1 MSKNSKNF
9 LTGKFIKRYKRF
21 FVDVQL
27 DSKKIVTAHCP
38 NTGSMMGLLEKDNL
52 VYLTEAD
59 DPNRKLKF
67 TLEAIQSNGAM
78 VGVNTHRA
86 NRIVE
91 EAISNGKISELGN
104 IVSFKREV
112 KYGQNSRI
120 DFLVQ
125 KKNEGSIKGS
135 GTDRKAIL
143 KRAFRAG
150 EKQDQARGSKP
161 AIRAPKGMKGR
172 TSRGSM
178 DAFSAKHKDKGIEK
192 AYKAGFH
199 GDYSGNAPDKGKE
212 RMKPQSN
219 FPLNKD
225 QMKARKMM
233 RGK

>member
-52 VYLTEAD
+52 VYLTEAND
-59 DPNRKLKF
+59 TNRKLKF

-91 EAISNGKISELGN
+91 EAISNDKISELGK

-125 KKNEGSIKGS
+125 TKKEEIYVEVKNVTLSRDKSTAEFPDAVTERGLKHLNELSTLPTKS
-135 GTDRKAIL
+135 V
-143 KRAFRAG
+143 RAVMLFLVQRDDCSKFRIAA
-150 EKQDQARGSKP
+150 D
-161 AIRAPKGMKGR
+161 I
-172 TSRGSM
+172 
-178 DAFSAKHKDKGIEK
+178 D
-192 AYKAGFH
+192 
-199 GDYSGNAPDKGKE
+199 
-212 RMKPQSN
+212 
-219 FPLNKD
+219 NKYAD
-225 QMKARKMM
+225 TFKKVRKMGVETLCYDCSFD
-233 RGK
+233 RNGISVNKKIKILN

>member
-91 EAISNGKISELGN
+91 EAIRNGKITELGK

-125 KKNEGSIKGS
+125 TKKEEIYVEVKNVTLSRDKSIAEFPDAVTERGLKHLLELSTLPAESVRAVMLFLVQRDDCSKFKIAADIDNKYADTFKKVKKMGVELLCYDCS
-135 GTDRKAIL
+135 FNRNGISVNKKIKIL
-143 KRAFRAG
+143 
-150 EKQDQARGSKP
+150 
-161 AIRAPKGMKGR
+161 
-172 TSRGSM
+172 
-178 DAFSAKHKDKGIEK
+178 
-192 AYKAGFH
+192 
-199 GDYSGNAPDKGKE
+199 N
-212 RMKPQSN
+212 
-219 FPLNKD
+219 
-225 QMKARKMM
+225 
-233 RGK
+233 

>member
-91 EAISNGKISELGN
+91 EAIRNGKISELGK

-125 KKNEGSIKGS
+125 TKKEEIYVEVKNVTLSRDKSIAEFPDAVTERGLKHLIELSTLPAVSVRAVMLFLVQRDDCSKFKIAADIDNKYADTFKKVKKMGVELLCYDCS
-135 GTDRKAIL
+135 FDRNGISVNKKIKIL
-143 KRAFRAG
+143 
-150 EKQDQARGSKP
+150 S
-161 AIRAPKGMKGR
+161 
-172 TSRGSM
+172 
-178 DAFSAKHKDKGIEK
+178 
-192 AYKAGFH
+192 
-199 GDYSGNAPDKGKE
+199 
-212 RMKPQSN
+212 
-219 FPLNKD
+219 
-225 QMKARKMM
+225 
-233 RGK
+233 

>member
-91 EAISNGKISELGN
+91 VAISNGKISELGK

-125 KKNEGSIKGS
+125 TKKEEIYVEVKNVTLSRDKSIAEFPDAVTERGLKHLNELSTLPTKSVRAVMLFLVQRDDCSKFKIAADIDNKYADTFKKVKKMGVEPLCYDCSFGRNGISVNKKIK
-135 GTDRKAIL
+135 IL
-143 KRAFRAG
+143 
-150 EKQDQARGSKP
+150 
-161 AIRAPKGMKGR
+161 
-172 TSRGSM
+172 
-178 DAFSAKHKDKGIEK
+178 
-192 AYKAGFH
+192 
-199 GDYSGNAPDKGKE
+199 N
-212 RMKPQSN
+212 
-219 FPLNKD
+219 
-225 QMKARKMM
+225 
-233 RGK
+233 

>member
-67 TLEAIQSNGAM
+67 TLEVIQSNGAM

-91 EAISNGKISELGN
+91 EAISNGKISELGK

-125 KKNEGSIKGS
+125 TIHVAMHWMCRYLETIK
-135 GTDRKAIL
+135 
-143 KRAFRAG
+143 AF
-150 EKQDQARGSKP
+150 ENVSTKSLSTNQW
-161 AIRAPKGMKGR
+161 
-172 TSRGSM
+172 T
-178 DAFSAKHKDKGIEK
+178 
-192 AYKAGFH
+192 
-199 GDYSGNAPDKGKE
+199 
-212 RMKPQSN
+212 
-219 FPLNKD
+219 
-225 QMKARKMM
+225 
-233 RGK
+233 

>member
-9 LTGKFIKRYKRF
+9 LTGKIIKRYKRF

-91 EAISNGKISELGN
+91 EAIGKGKISELGK

-120 DFLVQ
+120 DFLIQ
-125 KKNEGSIKGS
+125 TKKEEIYVEVKNVTLSRDKSIAEFPDAVTERG
-135 GTDRKAIL
+135 L
-143 KRAFRAG
+143 KHLIELSALTT
-150 EKQDQARGSKP
+150 KS
-161 AIRAPKGMKGR
+161 IRAVMLFLVQRDDCSKFKIAADIDNKYADTFKKVKKMGVEPLCYDCSFGR
-172 TSRGSM
+172 N
-178 DAFSAKHKDKGIEK
+178 GISVNK
-192 AYKAGFH
+192 KI
-199 GDYSGNAPDKGKE
+199 KI
-212 RMKPQSN
+212 
-219 FPLNKD
+219 LN
-225 QMKARKMM
+225 
-233 RGK
+233 

>member
-38 NTGSMMGLLEKDNL
+38 NTGSMMGLLKKDNL

-91 EAISNGKISELGN
+91 EAISNGKISELGK

-125 KKNEGSIKGS
+125 TKKEEIYVEVKNVTLSRDKSIAEFP
-135 GTDRKAIL
+135 DAITERGL
-143 KRAFRAG
+143 KHLIELSTLPTKSVRAVMLFLVQR
-150 EKQDQARGSKP
+150 DDCSKFKI
-161 AIRAPKGMKGR
+161 AADIDTKYADTFKKVKKMGV
-172 TSRGSM
+172 
-178 DAFSAKHKDKGIEK
+178 E
-192 AYKAGFH
+192 
-199 GDYSGNAPDKGKE
+199 
-212 RMKPQSN
+212 
-219 FPLNKD
+219 PLCYDCSFNRNSISVNK
-225 QMKARKMM
+225 KIKILS
-233 RGK
+233 

>member
-91 EAISNGKISELGN
+91 EAINNGKISELGK
-104 IVSFKREV
+104 ILSFKREV

-125 KKNEGSIKGS
+125 TKKEEIYVEVKNVTLSRDKSIAEVPDAVTERGLKHLNELSTLPTKS
-135 GTDRKAIL
+135 V
-143 KRAFRAG
+143 RAVMLFLVQRDDCSKFRIAA
-150 EKQDQARGSKP
+150 D
-161 AIRAPKGMKGR
+161 I
-172 TSRGSM
+172 
-178 DAFSAKHKDKGIEK
+178 DAKYADTFKKVKKIGVEPLCYGCSFVRNGI
-192 AYKAGFH
+192 
-199 GDYSGNAPDKGKE
+199 S
-212 RMKPQSN
+212 
-219 FPLNKD
+219 LNK
-225 QMKARKMM
+225 KIKILN
-233 RGK
+233 

>member
-38 NTGSMMGLLEKDNL
+38 NTGSMMGLLEKGNL

-91 EAISNGKISELGN
+91 DAISKGKISELGK

-112 KYGQNSRI
+112 KYGHNSRI

-125 KKNEGSIKGS
+125 TKNEEIYVEVKNVTLSLSLIH
-135 GTDRKAIL
+135 I
-143 KRAFRAG
+143 
-150 EKQDQARGSKP
+150 
-161 AIRAPKGMKGR
+161 
-172 TSRGSM
+172 
-178 DAFSAKHKDKGIEK
+178 
-192 AYKAGFH
+192 
-199 GDYSGNAPDKGKE
+199 
-212 RMKPQSN
+212 
-219 FPLNKD
+219 
-225 QMKARKMM
+225 
-233 RGK
+233 

>member
-91 EAISNGKISELGN
+91 EAISNGKLLELGK
-104 IVSFKREV
+104 IASFKREV

-125 KKNEGSIKGS
+125 TKKEEIYVEVKNVTLSRDKSIAEFPDAVTERGLKHLIELSTLPAESVRAVMLFLVQRDDCSKFKIAADIDNKYADTFKKVKKMGVEPLCYDCS
-135 GTDRKAIL
+135 FDRNGISINKKIEIL
-143 KRAFRAG
+143 
-150 EKQDQARGSKP
+150 
-161 AIRAPKGMKGR
+161 
-172 TSRGSM
+172 
-178 DAFSAKHKDKGIEK
+178 
-192 AYKAGFH
+192 
-199 GDYSGNAPDKGKE
+199 N
-212 RMKPQSN
+212 
-219 FPLNKD
+219 
-225 QMKARKMM
+225 
-233 RGK
+233 

>member
-91 EAISNGKISELGN
+91 EAISNGKILELGK
-104 IVSFKREV
+104 ILSFKREV

-125 KKNEGSIKGS
+125 TKKEEIYVEVKNV
-135 GTDRKAIL
+135 TL
-143 KRAFRAG
+143 
-150 EKQDQARGSKP
+150 
-161 AIRAPKGMKGR
+161 
-172 TSRGSM
+172 SRDKSM
-178 DAFSAKHKDKGIEK
+178 QNS
-192 AYKAGFH
+192 
-199 GDYSGNAPDKGKE
+199 
-212 RMKPQSN
+212 
-219 FPLNKD
+219 
-225 QMKARKMM
+225 
-233 RGK
+233 

>member
-38 NTGSMMGLLEKDNL
+38 NTGSMMGLLEKENL
-52 VYLTEAD
+52 VYLTESD

-91 EAISNGKISELGN
+91 AAISNDKISELGKV
-104 IVSFKREV
+104 VSFKREV

-125 KKNEGSIKGS
+125 TKKEEIYVEVKNVTLSRDKSIAEFPDAVTERGLKHLIELSTLPAKSVRAVMLFLVQRDDCIKFKIAADIDNKYADTFKKVKKMGVEPLCYDCS
-135 GTDRKAIL
+135 FGRNGISVNKKIKIL
-143 KRAFRAG
+143 
-150 EKQDQARGSKP
+150 
-161 AIRAPKGMKGR
+161 
-172 TSRGSM
+172 
-178 DAFSAKHKDKGIEK
+178 
-192 AYKAGFH
+192 
-199 GDYSGNAPDKGKE
+199 N
-212 RMKPQSN
+212 
-219 FPLNKD
+219 
-225 QMKARKMM
+225 
-233 RGK
+233 

>member
-52 VYLTEAD
+52 VYLTEVD

-67 TLEAIQSNGAM
+67 TLEVIKSNGAM

-91 EAISNGKISELGN
+91 EAISNGKISELGK

-125 KKNEGSIKGS
+125 TKKEEIYVEVKNVTLSRDKSIAEFPDAVTERGLKHLNELSTLPTKS
-135 GTDRKAIL
+135 
-143 KRAFRAG
+143 
-150 EKQDQARGSKP
+150 
-161 AIRAPKGMKGR
+161 IRAVMLFLVQRDDCSEFKIAADIDSEYADTFKKVKKMGVEPLCYDCSFDR
-172 TSRGSM
+172 N
-178 DAFSAKHKDKGIEK
+178 GISVNK
-192 AYKAGFH
+192 KI
-199 GDYSGNAPDKGKE
+199 KI
-212 RMKPQSN
+212 
-219 FPLNKD
+219 LN
-225 QMKARKMM
+225 
-233 RGK
+233 

>member
-1 MSKNSKNF
+1 MSKNPKNF
-9 LTGKFIKRYKRF
+9 LTGQFIKRYKRF

-52 VYLTEAD
+52 VYLTQAD

-125 KKNEGSIKGS
+125 TGLKHLNELSTLPTKSVRAVMLFLVQRDDCSKFKIAADIDTKYADTFKKVKKMGVEPLCYDCSFGRNGISVNKKIK
-135 GTDRKAIL
+135 IL
-143 KRAFRAG
+143 
-150 EKQDQARGSKP
+150 
-161 AIRAPKGMKGR
+161 
-172 TSRGSM
+172 
-178 DAFSAKHKDKGIEK
+178 
-192 AYKAGFH
+192 
-199 GDYSGNAPDKGKE
+199 N
-212 RMKPQSN
+212 
-219 FPLNKD
+219 
-225 QMKARKMM
+225 
-233 RGK
+233 

>member
-78 VGVNTHRA
+78 VGVNTHQA

-91 EAISNGKISELGN
+91 EAINNGKISELGK

-125 KKNEGSIKGS
+125 TKKEEIYVEVKNVTLSRDKSIAEFPDAITERGLKHLNELSTLPTKSVRAVMLFLVQRDDCSKFKIAADIDNKYADTFKKVKKMGVEPLCYDCSFNRNGISVNKKIK
-135 GTDRKAIL
+135 IL
-143 KRAFRAG
+143 
-150 EKQDQARGSKP
+150 
-161 AIRAPKGMKGR
+161 
-172 TSRGSM
+172 
-178 DAFSAKHKDKGIEK
+178 
-192 AYKAGFH
+192 
-199 GDYSGNAPDKGKE
+199 N
-212 RMKPQSN
+212 
-219 FPLNKD
+219 
-225 QMKARKMM
+225 
-233 RGK
+233 

>member
-91 EAISNGKISELGN
+91 EAISNGKILELGK

-125 KKNEGSIKGS
+125 TKKEEIYVEVKNVTLSREKSIAEFPDAITERGLKHLIELS
-135 GTDRKAIL
+135 TLPTKSVRAAMLFLVQRDDCSKFKIAADIDSKYTDTFKKVKKMGVEPLCYDCSFNRNGISVNKKIKIL
-143 KRAFRAG
+143 
-150 EKQDQARGSKP
+150 
-161 AIRAPKGMKGR
+161 
-172 TSRGSM
+172 
-178 DAFSAKHKDKGIEK
+178 
-192 AYKAGFH
+192 
-199 GDYSGNAPDKGKE
+199 N
-212 RMKPQSN
+212 
-219 FPLNKD
+219 
-225 QMKARKMM
+225 
-233 RGK
+233 

>member
-67 TLEAIQSNGAM
+67 TLEAIQSNGAI

-91 EAISNGKISELGN
+91 EAINNGKISELGK

-112 KYGQNSRI
+112 KYGKNSRI

-125 KKNEGSIKGS
+125 TKKEEIYVEVKNVTLSRDKSIAEFPDAVTERGLKHLIELS
-135 GTDRKAIL
+135 TLPAKSVRAVMLFLVQRDDCSKFKIAADIDNKYAGTFKKVKKMGVEPLCYDCSFDKNGISVNKKLKIL
-143 KRAFRAG
+143 
-150 EKQDQARGSKP
+150 
-161 AIRAPKGMKGR
+161 
-172 TSRGSM
+172 
-178 DAFSAKHKDKGIEK
+178 
-192 AYKAGFH
+192 
-199 GDYSGNAPDKGKE
+199 N
-212 RMKPQSN
+212 
-219 FPLNKD
+219 
-225 QMKARKMM
+225 
-233 RGK
+233 

>member
-1 MSKNSKNF
+1 MLKNSKNF

-52 VYLTEAD
+52 VYLTETD

-91 EAISNGKISELGN
+91 EAISNGIISELGK

-125 KKNEGSIKGS
+125 TKKEEIYVEVKNVTLSRDKSIAEFPDAVTERGLKHLNELSTLPTKSVRAVMLFLVQRDDCSKFKIAADIDNKYADTFKKVKKMGVEPLCYDCSFSRNGISVNKKIK
-135 GTDRKAIL
+135 IL
-143 KRAFRAG
+143 
-150 EKQDQARGSKP
+150 
-161 AIRAPKGMKGR
+161 
-172 TSRGSM
+172 
-178 DAFSAKHKDKGIEK
+178 
-192 AYKAGFH
+192 
-199 GDYSGNAPDKGKE
+199 N
-212 RMKPQSN
+212 
-219 FPLNKD
+219 
-225 QMKARKMM
+225 
-233 RGK
+233 

>member
-91 EAISNGKISELGN
+91 EAISNCKISELGK

-125 KKNEGSIKGS
+125 TKKEEIYVEVKNVTLSRDKSIAEFP
-135 GTDRKAIL
+135 DAITERGL
-143 KRAFRAG
+143 KHLIELSTLPAKSVRAVMLFLVQRDDCAKFKIAADIDTNYADTFKKVKKMG
-150 EKQDQARGSKP
+150 VETLCYDCSF
-161 AIRAPKGMKGR
+161 GR
-172 TSRGSM
+172 N
-178 DAFSAKHKDKGIEK
+178 GISVNK
-192 AYKAGFH
+192 KI
-199 GDYSGNAPDKGKE
+199 KI
-212 RMKPQSN
+212 
-219 FPLNKD
+219 LN
-225 QMKARKMM
+225 
-233 RGK
+233 

>member
-1 MSKNSKNF
+1 MSNNSKNF

-52 VYLTEAD
+52 VYLTKAD

-91 EAISNGKISELGN
+91 EAISNSKISELGK

-125 KKNEGSIKGS
+125 TKKEEIYVEVKNVTLSRDKSIAEFPDAVTERG
-135 GTDRKAIL
+135 L
-143 KRAFRAG
+143 KHLIELSTLPAKSVRAVMLFLVQR
-150 EKQDQARGSKP
+150 DDCSKFKI
-161 AIRAPKGMKGR
+161 AAVFDTIYAD
-172 TSRGSM
+172 T
-178 DAFSAKHKDKGIEK
+178 F
-192 AYKAGFH
+192 
-199 GDYSGNAPDKGKE
+199 
-212 RMKPQSN
+212 
-219 FPLNKD
+219 NKV
-225 QMKARKMM
+225 
-233 RGK
+233 